1 MFIGRADI
9 RMSQEFL
16 LELPHSMF
24 RPFQTATTI
33 TPFDDEWL
41 PIPSPLFPRCTS
53 PKMMWVPGLVL
64 CLAKISAPQSVH
76 TSHPAAPSP
85 GS

>member
-24 RPFQTATTI
+24 RPF
-33 TPFDDEWL
+33 
-41 PIPSPLFPRCTS
+41 
-53 PKMMWVPGLVL
+53 
-64 CLAKISAPQSVH
+64 
-76 TSHPAAPSP
+76 
-85 GS
+85 